1 MSGCT
6 AARSLL
12 KEPTK
17 EVIVRAFV
25 NHMLSFSLNLLL
37 DSQHSELQFNPIPA
51 KELAPSTGSC
61 SFKELPA
68 TTTSTA
74 TQRESGT
81 ERWRER
87 D

>member
-12 KEPTK
+12 TEPTK
-17 EVIVRAFV
+17 EVIVRTFE

-37 DSQHSELQFNPIPA
+37 DSQYSELQFNPIPA
-51 KELAPSTGSC
+51 KELVPSTGSG
-61 SFKELPA
+61 SFKELSE
-68 TTTSTA
+68 TTTSTIE
-74 TQRESGT
+74 REA

-87 D
+87 E